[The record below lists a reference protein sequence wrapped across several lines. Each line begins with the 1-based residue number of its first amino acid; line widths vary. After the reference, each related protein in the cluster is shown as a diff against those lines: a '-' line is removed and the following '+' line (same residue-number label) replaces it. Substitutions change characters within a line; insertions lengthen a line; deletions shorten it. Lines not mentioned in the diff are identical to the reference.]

1 MSLRIKKVTPFEKG
15 EESIMVGLSA
25 TPSDSN
31 SDYGSGWMPNA
42 QRIVDT
48 DNFDIEEVL
57 EELKSISSEQ
67 EAEELSGIIKKIS
80 ENKNYMSRFRNFINK
95 LYDSDH
101 FDKINDIKECVHDFY
116 IQKKSKSEKEAFE
129 FVIDKYSFKYI
140 SFYKKAQYA
149 ENSPVYVAEQM
160 SSIIKIML
168 QRIKPESRLK
178 SLNSIRDKI
187 KEVNIPELAEKK
199 SPGGAAI
206 GVTLS
211 LIKNMLMARDQFFI
225 DAVIKELILR
235 L

>member
-1 MSLRIKKVTPFEKG
+1 
-15 EESIMVGLSA
+15 
-25 TPSDSN
+25 
-31 SDYGSGWMPNA
+31 
-42 QRIVDT
+42 
-48 DNFDIEEVL
+48 
-57 EELKSISSEQ
+57 
-67 EAEELSGIIKKIS
+67 
-80 ENKNYMSRFRNFINK
+80 
-95 LYDSDH
+95 
-101 FDKINDIKECVHDFY
+101 
-116 IQKKSKSEKEAFE
+116 
-129 FVIDKYSFKYI
+129 
-140 SFYKKAQYA
+140 
-149 ENSPVYVAEQM
+149 M

-187 KEVNIPELAEKK
+187 KEVNVPELAEKK

>member
-1 MSLRIKKVTPFEKG
+1 MSLRIKKISPFKNG
-15 EESIMVGLSA
+15 EEAVLVGLSA
-25 TPSDSN
+25 TPADSN
-31 SDYGSGWMPNA
+31 SDYGSGWIPNA
-42 QRIVDT
+42 QRTVDT

-57 EELKSISSEQ
+57 EELKSVASIEESNEISF
-67 EAEELSGIIKKIS
+67 IIKKIS
-80 ENKNYMSRFRNFINK
+80 QNKNYMSRFRDFINK

-116 IQKKSKSEKEAFE
+116 THKNLNSEKEAFE
-129 FVIDKYSFKYI
+129 FVIDKYSSKYI

-187 KEVNIPELAEKK
+187 KDVNIPELAGKK

-211 LIKNMLMARDQFFI
+211 LIKNILMARDQFFI

>member
-1 MSLRIKKVTPFEKG
+1 MSLKIKKVKSFEPNS
-15 EESIMVGLSA
+15 ESIMVGLSS
-25 TPSDSN
+25 TPADSN

-57 EELKSISSEQ
+57 EELRVISSDQ
-67 EAEELSGIIKKIS
+67 EAKELSFIIKKIS
-80 ENKNYMSRFRNFINK
+80 ENKNYSSRFREFINK

-116 IQKKSKSEKEAFE
+116 IYKNLNSEKEAFE
-129 FVIDKYSFKYI
+129 FVIDKYSSKYI

-187 KEVNIPELAEKK
+187 KEVNIPELAGKK

-211 LIKNMLMARDQFFI
+211 LIKNILMARDQFFI